1 MKSRRLVFG
10 LIGCGIY
17 GKVHAGVIQNDTR
30 AKLKGLWSFTRAR
43 GEMSARMLGCRQYG
57 TWRELVGDTEID
69 CVSITT
75 PDFAHT
81 EYALAALDAGKH
93 VLLEKP
99 MAMSANECR
108 RIIAARDASGKTL
121 MVNYHNR
128 WYPAFIAARDA
139 IMAGTI
145 GIPAAA
151 SFVLSDT
158 ISWVE
163 RNMKWADRSGPEW
176 FLMSHIADLACWML
190 GDRPSEVFAMA
201 REGLLKS
208 KGYDTRDLV
217 TATARMTGGAVVQL
231 ETSWILARNWR
242 NPVNDMRIVIHGE
255 EGRIDIVADYEN
267 LAVTADRYLTPY
279 TLNEHTEARPIR
291 DFITCVLEAK
301 PPPVSG
307 EDGLL
312 ATRVIQAVVR
322 SYTENRTVRMGEIV

>member
-1 MKSRRLVFG
+1 MPSRKVVFG

-17 GKVHAGVIQNDTR
+17 GMVHAGVLRNDPR
-30 AKLKGLWSFTRAR
+30 VELKGLWSFTQTRR
-43 GEMSARMLGCRQYG
+43 ELSARMLGCRPYG
-57 TWRELVGDTEID
+57 TWRELVDDPEID

-81 EYALAALDAGKH
+81 EYAIGALKAGKN

-99 MAMSANECR
+99 MAMS
-108 RIIAARDASGKTL
+108 RDGKIL

-139 IMAGTI
+139 ILAGTI
-145 GIPAAA
+145 GRPAAA

-163 RNMKWADRSGPEW
+163 QNMKWADRSGPEW

-208 KGYDTRDLV
+208 RGYGTRDLV
-217 TATARMTGGAVVQL
+217 TATARMSGGAVVQL

-242 NPVNDMRIVIHGE
+242 NPVNDMRVVVHGE

-267 LAVTADRYLTPY
+267 LAVTTDRYLTPY
-279 TLNEHTEARPIR
+279 TLNEHTETRPIR
-291 DFITCVLEAK
+291 DFITCVLEEK
-301 PPPVSG
+301 PPPVTG

-312 ATRVIQAVVR
+312 ATGMIQAVVR
-322 SYTENRTVRMGEIV
+322 SYTENRSVRMDEIV